1 MTYRCH
7 IINDILEKNDCKI
20 ERRTSM
26 ERQPI
31 GFKNA
36 EPFFNIVME
45 GLRGEVDGEHFW
57 DVVADDAVFE
67 FLYNIPG
74 FTNRMEGR
82 STYMSWFSNY
92 GIKLN
97 NADNLKVYKVQGE
110 NIIVMEYQ
118 VHGIESHTGRPYDN
132 RFCSIVT
139 IKDRKIVYWRD
150 YMDSLAVMLASSN

>member
-1 MTYRCH
+1 
-7 IINDILEKNDCKI
+7 
-20 ERRTSM
+20 M

-31 GFKNA
+31 GLKNA
-36 EPFFNIVME
+36 EPFFNIVMK
-45 GLRGEVDGEHFW
+45 GLKGEVDGEHFW
-57 DVVADDAVFE
+57 DAVADDAVFD

-74 FTNRMEGR
+74 FPNRMEGR

-118 VHGIESHTGRPYDN
+118 VHGIEPRTGTPYDN

-150 YMDSLAVMLASSN
+150 YMDSLAVMQQS